1 MRVQM
6 RIITASY
13 RREDVVIE
21 LYGKTSEGKSV
32 TALYYGFN
40 PYFDVVDPDE
50 LYINS
55 IKRNP
60 DFVRLEEKTLWDEG
74 EDKRVVRIFIK
85 YPWKVP
91 EFRKDAPFR
100 VLAADIP
107 FHHRFIYD
115 FDLGS
120 CVEMECEPADEGE
133 KYTTDLVVRMQ
144 SAKTVDSFNPEL
156 KIFSFDIENAI
167 VTDGSEDYGRI
178 LMIGYSIFQEE
189 GNRKGSIYGD
199 EEKILRDFMALVKDE
214 DPDVI
219 TGYNIDGYD
228 LPVLEYRAK
237 KFRLSLRIGRDFST
251 PTRIMGQFWRLHGRI
266 VNDTWWAVK
275 RVLHPKSETL
285 NYVAKT
291 LLGEGKDNINRLKI
305 EEEWHNRREEVIKYC
320 IKDADLTLQ
329 IYRKIRILDRNMFM
343 STVTKL
349 PLDDVTNGGTS
360 NYVDSILIRRAD
372 RENIGVP
379 LTTRSMKQ
387 DVIEGGYVHSIEPG
401 LYDYVIVLDF
411 KSMYPS
417 MIMKYNI
424 CFTTL
429 NDKGTI
435 VSPTGIRFLDRNERV
450 GLVPRILKDLMDE
463 RDGVKKKMKEA
474 PNEEEREYYDGVQ
487 GALKILMNT
496 FYGVLAS
503 YFYRFTNVQ
512 IGSAITAFARKTI
525 KEVIEKLEKDGFNVI
540 YGDTDSVFIESGKES
555 EKEAIEMGTDLSQ
568 RLSAEENISLEFEK
582 ILNPFFSSGAKK
594 RYIGRVIY
602 PEDQKGETLVRGY
615 EVRRTD
621 SFGLQSEALAK
632 LFEFVLDRDVDNAV
646 KYSRDIIERVRR
658 GDESIPIEKLVIS
671 RSVKNFKDYKD
682 GKSLAN
688 VRVAQKL
695 IERGETFIPGM
706 KVSWIV
712 VDSRRNPQ
720 EVEPFI
726 DGNDFEYKPDWE
738 YYARRVE
745 ETLNRVLEAF
755 EEEISISQKDPGQKT
770 LTEMFGEQRQV
781 QTTRKSSNNGD
792 ENPKEKKAGNL
803 SLDSF

>member
-1 MRVQM
+1 MQIQM

-13 RREDVVIE
+13 RREDVVVE
-21 LYGKTSEGKSV
+21 LYGKTREGKSV

-40 PYFDVVDPDE
+40 PYFDVVEPDE
-50 LYINS
+50 LYTNS
-55 IKRNP
+55 IQQNP
-60 DFVRLEEKTLWDEG
+60 EFVRMEEKKLWDQG
-74 EDKRVVRIFIK
+74 SDKRVARIYIK

-91 EFRKDAPFR
+91 EFRKDCPFR

-120 CVEMECEPADEGE
+120 CIEMECEDAEAEKG
-133 KYTTDLVVRMQ
+133 KYTTDLVVRME
-144 SAKTVDSFNPEL
+144 SAITIDAFNPEL
-156 KIFSFDIENAI
+156 KILSFDIENAI
-167 VTDGSEDYGRI
+167 VFDGSEEYGRI
-178 LMIGYSIFQEE
+178 LMIGYSIWDS
-189 GNRKGSIYGD
+189 GGSRKGSITGG
-199 EEKILRDFMALVKDE
+199 EENILREFIDLVRDE

-228 LPVLEYRAK
+228 LPVLEYRSRK
-237 KFRLSLRIGRDFST
+237 YRMSLRIGRDFSP

-266 VNDTWWAVK
+266 VNDTWWSVK
-275 RVLHPKSETL
+275 RVLHPKHETL
-285 NYVAKT
+285 NYVAKM

-305 EEEWHNRREEVIKYC
+305 EEEWENRRDDVIKYC

-379 LTTRSMKQ
+379 MTTRTSKQ
-387 DVIEGGYVHSIEPG
+387 DMIEGGYVHSIEAG
-401 LYDYVIVLDF
+401 LYDFVIVLDF

-429 NDKGTI
+429 NEKGAI
-435 VSPTGIRFLDRNERV
+435 VSPTGIRFLEKSERE
-450 GLVPRILKDLMDE
+450 GLIPRILKDLMDE
-463 RDGVKKKMKEA
+463 RDRVKKRMKSTVD
-474 PNEEEREYYDGVQ
+474 EEEKDYFDGVQ
-487 GALKILMNT
+487 GALKVLMNT

-512 IGSAITAFARKTI
+512 IGSAITAYARTTI
-525 KEVIEKLEKDGFNVI
+525 KDVIAKLENEGLNVI
-540 YGDTDSVFIESGKES
+540 YGDTDSVFIESGMKTEEETEQMGQSLS
-555 EKEAIEMGTDLSQ
+555 E

-594 RYIGRVIY
+594 RYIGRIMY
-602 PEDQKGETLVRGY
+602 PDDRKGETLVRGY

-621 SFGLQSEALAK
+621 SFDLQSEALAK
-632 LFEFVLDRDVDNAV
+632 LFEYVLGRDVEGAV
-646 KYSRDIIERVRR
+646 TYSRDIVERVRK

-671 RSVKNFKDYKD
+671 RSVKKFGDYKD

-720 EVEPFI
+720 VVEPFI
-726 DGNDFEYKPDWE
+726 DGSMFEFKPDWE
-738 YYARRVE
+738 YYAKRVE

-755 EEEISISQKDPGQKT
+755 EEEIDISQKNPGQKT
-770 LTEMFGEQRQV
+770 LTDMFGAGEKARG
-781 QTTRKSSNNGD
+781 SNNPRPVKREKRG
-792 ENPKEKKAGNL
+792 ENI

>member
-1 MRVQM
+1 MQIQM

-13 RREDVVIE
+13 RREDVVVE
-21 LYGKTSEGKSV
+21 LYGKTREGKSV

-40 PYFDVVDPDE
+40 PYFDVVEPDE
-50 LYINS
+50 LYLNS
-55 IKRNP
+55 IQRNP
-60 DFVRLEEKTLWDEG
+60 EFVRFEEKTLWDEG
-74 EDKRVVRIFIK
+74 SDKRVVRIYIK

-91 EFRKDAPFR
+91 EFRKDCPFR

-120 CVEMECEPADEGE
+120 CVEMECVPAEE
-133 KYTTDLVVRMQ
+133 ESKNYTTEMVVQMK
-144 SAKTVDSFNPEL
+144 SAVTVEAFNPEL
-156 KIFSFDIENAI
+156 KILSFDIENAI

-178 LMIGYSIFQEE
+178 LMIGYSTH
-189 GNRKGSIYGD
+189 GGGDGRKGSIYGD
-199 EEKILRDFMALVKDE
+199 EEKILRDFMDLVRDE

-228 LPVLEYRAK
+228 LPVLEYRAR
-237 KFRLSLRIGRDFST
+237 KFRIPLRIGRDFST

-275 RVLHPKSETL
+275 RVLHPKHETL
-285 NYVAKT
+285 NYVAKM

-305 EEEWHNRREEVIKYC
+305 EEEWENRRDEVIKYC

-329 IYRKIRILDRNMFM
+329 IYNKIRILDRNMFM

-379 LTTRSMKQ
+379 MTTRSMKQ
-387 DVIEGGYVHSIEPG
+387 DVIEGGYVHSIEAG

-417 MIMKYNI
+417 MIMKNNI

-429 NDKGTI
+429 NDRGSI
-435 VSPTGIRFLDRNERV
+435 VSPTGIRFLDRSERV
-450 GLVPRILKDLMDE
+450 GLIPRILKDLMEE
-463 RDGVKKKMKEA
+463 RDGVKKRMKEA
-474 PNEEEREYYDGVQ
+474 PNYEEREYFDGVQ

-525 KEVIEKLEKDGFNVI
+525 KEVISRLEKEGFNVI
-540 YGDTDSVFIESGKES
+540 YGDTDSVFIESGTSS
-555 EKEAIEMGTDLSQ
+555 EDAAIEMGSSLSS
-568 RLSAEENISLEFEK
+568 RLSAEEDVSLEFEK
-582 ILNPFFSSGAKK
+582 IMNPFFSSGAKK
-594 RYIGRVIY
+594 RYIGRIIY

-621 SFGLQSEALAK
+621 SFDLQSEALAR
-632 LFEFVLDRDVDNAV
+632 LFEYVLDKDVDGAV
-646 KYSRDIIERVRR
+646 KYSRDMVERIRR

-695 IERGETFIPGM
+695 MERGETFIPGM

-712 VDSRRNPQ
+712 VDSRKNPQ
-720 EVEPFI
+720 QVEPFI
-726 DGNDFEYKPDWE
+726 DGSRFEFKPDWE

-755 EEEISISQKDPGQKT
+755 EEEISISRKDPGQKT
-770 LTEMFGEQRQV
+770 LTEMFGGSESKPSQSRP
-781 QTTRKSSNNGD
+781 KSSNGNGG
-792 ENPKEKKAGNL
+792 EKSEGNI